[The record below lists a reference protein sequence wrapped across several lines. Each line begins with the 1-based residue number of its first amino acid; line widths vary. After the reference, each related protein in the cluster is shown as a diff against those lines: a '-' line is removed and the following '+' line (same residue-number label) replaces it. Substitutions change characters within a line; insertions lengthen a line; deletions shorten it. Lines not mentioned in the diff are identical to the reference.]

1 VTTHALAPRRSRP
14 ATIEPL
20 DTHRAV
26 ETPEGVDLALRVAG
40 PVSRALAWT
49 LDCLIRSAG
58 YTVVGMVCAF
68 LGAVGQGLFFL
79 TLFVGEWFYP
89 VVFEVLRKG
98 ATPGKMALGLVV
110 LHQDG
115 SPVGWTASI
124 LRNFLRFADFLPV
137 AYGFGIASM
146 LATRDFQR
154 LGDLAAGTVV
164 VHRDAARYGSRV
176 PAAEPEA
183 PPVPLDV
190 DEQRAVIEFAERVG
204 GWTEARAREL
214 ANVAQPLTGER
225 DAWAIARLVGIANW
239 LVGRRPE
246 GARR

>member
-1 VTTHALAPRRSRP
+1 MRTHALAPRRPRP

-40 PVSRALAWT
+40 PVSRALAWS
-49 LDCLIRSAG
+49 LDCLIRSLAYLVLTIG
-58 YTVVGMVCAF
+58 LAF
-68 LGAVGQGLFFL
+68 LGEVGQGLFFL
-79 TLFVGEWFYP
+79 ALFVGEWFYP
-89 VVFEVLRKG
+89 VVFEVTRNG

-124 LRNFLRFADFLPV
+124 LRNFLRFADFLPL
-137 AYGFGIASM
+137 AYGFGVVSM
-146 LATRDFQR
+146 LVTRDFQR

-164 VHRDAARYGSRV
+164 VHRDAARYGSHV
-176 PAAEPEA
+176 PPAEPVA
-183 PPVPLDV
+183 PPVPLDT

-204 GWTEARAREL
+204 GWSEPRAREL
-214 ANVAQPLTGER
+214 ANVAMPLTGER
-225 DAWAIARLVGIANW
+225 DGWAIARLVGMANW
-239 LVGRRPE
+239 LVGRRAEE
-246 GARR
+246 GAR